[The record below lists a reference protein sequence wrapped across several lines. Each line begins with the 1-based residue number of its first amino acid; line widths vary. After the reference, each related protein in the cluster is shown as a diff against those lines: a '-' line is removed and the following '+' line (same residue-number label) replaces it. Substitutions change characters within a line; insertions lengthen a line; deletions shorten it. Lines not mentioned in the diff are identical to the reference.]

1 MAKVYDDG
9 IDERMASWLVAQPV
23 FTVATAPLAADGHVN
38 VSPKGMAG
46 TFVVRSPW
54 QVAYLDYSGSGAET
68 IAHLRDNGRI
78 TLMFAS
84 YDARPTI
91 VRLYGRGE
99 AVLAGDARFPAL
111 RAEFTKTETA
121 GQRCVVL
128 VDLDRVSDACG
139 YAVPRMELLGERDTL
154 DVSHARREDG
164 FFEDYWRRR
173 NAESIDGLP
182 AVPVPPTT
190 GSPPSDARGSTA
202 WTH

>member
-1 MAKVYDDG
+1 MQTRSVAKVYDGG
-9 IDERMASWLVAQPV
+9 IDARMARWLCAQPMFV
-23 FTVATAPLAADGHVN
+23 VATAPLAPDGHVN

-46 TFVVRSPW
+46 AFVVRSPW

-84 YDARPTI
+84 FDARPTV

-99 AVLAGDARFPAL
+99 AVVHSDERFPAL
-111 RAEFTKTETA
+111 RSEFTKSETA
-121 GQRCVVL
+121 GQRSVVL

-139 YAVPRMELLGERDTL
+139 FAVPRMQLLGERDTL
-154 DVSHARREDG
+154 DVSHGRREDG

-173 NAESIDGLP
+173 NAVSIDGLP
-182 AVPVPPTT
+182 ALPVTPREP
-190 GSPPSDARGSTA
+190 
-202 WTH
+202 